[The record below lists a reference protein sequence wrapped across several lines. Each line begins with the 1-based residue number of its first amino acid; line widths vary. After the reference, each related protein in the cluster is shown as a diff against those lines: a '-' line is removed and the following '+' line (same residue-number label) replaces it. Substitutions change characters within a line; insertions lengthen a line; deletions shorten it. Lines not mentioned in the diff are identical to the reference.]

1 MWLHSETL
9 QLEGGYVT
17 WNLNIKQI
25 QSGARAPA
33 CWVAILGRGGSEEEE
48 EEAAAEVVV
57 VIIILVVLVVVE
69 AENTLLLNQRFP
81 SATGLGKKMRDYQQ
95 LGGPSHRGRQS
106 NNLQWRSKY
115 YYIGWPLGLLY
126 RVIKTLLY
134 RVISRSLGTGDF

>member
-1 MWLHSETL
+1 MDVKKGIQGVPAVVQWVKNLAKSSL
-9 QLEGGYVT
+9 QLQLRFNPLPGNFHMPQAQQEEDED
-17 WNLNIKQI
+17 
-25 QSGARAPA
+25 
-33 CWVAILGRGGSEEEE
+33 EEEE

-106 NNLQWRSKY
+106 NNLQ
-115 YYIGWPLGLLY
+115 
-126 RVIKTLLY
+126 
-134 RVISRSLGTGDF
+134 